1 MKNQIGYL
9 LVEAFRGFRSDKF
22 LTVTSVIT
30 IGICTSVFAGL
41 LLAFVMVRSLGG
53 GGKAPDSVMR
63 VFPKPQME
71 DQPSLDALET
81 KLRKLPGVDSVV
93 FVSKD
98 DALIEF
104 KRDFGDEMIRSLDAN
119 PLPHSF
125 LVYPSESSS
134 SASRNQ
140 LLVDRIKQMD
150 EVEEAS
156 ANTLYLSWLD
166 KWRLPVEMG
175 STLLMLLVA
184 GALSL
189 IIHNAVKLNLY
200 SRRILVENM
209 KYCGAGEGFI
219 LAPFLLEGLIL
230 GITGSLVGIGCL
242 AFMLGLARVISPTLP
257 AHVHFW
263 TCSAALLSATALIA
277 GVASARTVRKFL
289 RGSAAP

>member
-41 LLAFVMVRSLGG
+41 LLAFTMVRSLGG
-53 GGKAPDSVMR
+53 SGKAPDSVVR
-63 VFPKPQME
+63 VFPKPQKE
-71 DQPSLDALET
+71 DQASLDALED

-98 DALIEF
+98 DALVEF
-104 KRDFGDEMIRSLDAN
+104 KRDFGDEMIRSLETN

-125 LVYPSESSS
+125 MVYPSESFQSS
-134 SASRNQ
+134 SRNK
-140 LLVDRIKQMD
+140 LLVDRVKQME
-150 EVEEAS
+150 EVEEAT

-166 KWRLPVEMG
+166 KWRLPVEAG

-189 IIHNAVKLNLY
+189 VIHNAVKLNLY

-209 KYCGAGEGFI
+209 KYCGAGERFI

-230 GITGSLVGIGCL
+230 GITGSLVGVGSL
-242 AFMLGLARVISPTLP
+242 AFLMGLARLVSPTLP
-257 AHVHFW
+257 AHVPFW
-263 TCSAALLSATALIA
+263 TCAFSLLLASAVIA
-277 GVASARTVRKFL
+277 AVASTRTVRQFL
-289 RGSAAP
+289 RGGAA